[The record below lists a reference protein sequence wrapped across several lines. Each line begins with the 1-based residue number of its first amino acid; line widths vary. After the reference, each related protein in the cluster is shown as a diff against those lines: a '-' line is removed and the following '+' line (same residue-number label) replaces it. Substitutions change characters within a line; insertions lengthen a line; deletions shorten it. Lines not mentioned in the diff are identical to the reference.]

1 MTNQEENVDAIKGA
15 PAPIPLLLSVFV
27 VATCGLV
34 YELIAGAL
42 ASYLLGDSVTQFSTV
57 IGVYLFA
64 MGVGSFLSRYVERDH
79 LALFVKVE
87 LMVGILGGFSSTI
100 LFFCFAHGAVFPVA
114 LYGLVF
120 MIGTGVGLEIPLLM
134 NVLHGEMSF
143 KDLVSRVLSFD
154 YIGALVASVAFPL
167 LLLPNLGL
175 IRTALLFGI
184 FNVLVSLMMA
194 IAYHRNR
201 GAMTF
206 TRTLASVILVVMVI
220 AFAYGD
226 RLMESAEASIYPE
239 PIIHS
244 SSTKYQ
250 RVVLTRSKFS
260 LRLYLNG
267 HLQFDSLDEYRY
279 HEALVHVGLHR
290 LPLREKVLILGGGD
304 GMAAREVLRY
314 PDVKEITLVDLD
326 PGMTTLFTGSIPLQ
340 KLNGNALADPKVKV
354 INDDAFVWLRSH
366 SKEYDFIIIDFP
378 DPTNFSLGKLYTTSF
393 YREVQRVLAPHG
405 VAVIQ
410 STSPLMAR
418 KSFWCIEATVKAG
431 GLITEPYHAYVP
443 SFGEWGFILASKK
456 EISDSGEFPKGL
468 KFISH
473 EVLPSLFLFPQD
485 MGKVD
490 VEVNRLNTQDLVHY
504 YEKEWERYGM

>member
-1 MTNQEENVDAIKGA
+1 MDNRAP
-15 PAPIPLLLSVFV
+15 PAPVPLLLSVFV

-34 YELIAGAL
+34 YELVAGAL

-64 MGVGSFLSRYVERDH
+64 MGVGSYLSRFVERDH

-100 LFFCFAHGAVFPVA
+100 LFFCFSYGTAFPVA

-120 MIGTGVGLEIPLLM
+120 LIGTGVGLEIPLLM

-175 IRTALLFGI
+175 IRTSLLFGI

-194 IAYHRNR
+194 FAYHRNR
-201 GAMTF
+201 GSMAF
-206 TRTLASVILVVMVI
+206 TRAVAGFVLVIMVV
-220 AFAYGD
+220 AFAFGD
-226 RLMESAEASIYPE
+226 RIMESAEASIYPE

-244 SSTKYQ
+244 SSTQYQ
-250 RVVLTRSKFS
+250 RVVLTRSKYS

-267 HLQFDSLDEYRY
+267 HLQFDSMDEYRY

-290 LPLREKVLILGGGD
+290 IKKRDNILILGGGD
-304 GMAAREVLRY
+304 GMAAREVLKY
-314 PDVKEITLVDLD
+314 PDVKTITLVDLD

-340 KLNGNALADPKVKV
+340 KINGGALTDPRVSV
-354 INDDAFVWLRSH
+354 INDDAFVWLRNQKSLF
-366 SKEYDFIIIDFP
+366 DFIIIDFP

-393 YREVQRVLAPHG
+393 YREVERVLSPTG
-405 VAVIQ
+405 FAVIQ

-418 KSFWCIEATVKAG
+418 QSFWCIETTVKSV
-431 GLITEPYHAYVP
+431 GLSTEPYHAYVP
-443 SFGEWGFILASKK
+443 SFGEWGFILASKGALV
-456 EISDSGEFPKGL
+456 DTGELPAGL
-468 KFISH
+468 KYISK
-473 EVLPSLFLFPQD
+473 EVLPHLFHFPAD
-485 MGKVD
+485 MEAIP
-490 VEVNRLNTQDLVHY
+490 VEINRLNTQNLVHY
-504 YEKEWERYGM
+504 YEKEWARYGM